1 MEALIMTAQLL
12 LGLSILVGLHEFG
25 HLLTAKFFGMR
36 VEKYSIGFPPKIFGF
51 DYRGTEY
58 SIGAIPL
65 GGFVKISGMI
75 DESMDTEHLNK
86 EPEPYEFRAKPAWQR
101 LIVMMGGIIVNV
113 ITGIV
118 IFVLLTFFN
127 GDTYISRDEANK
139 YGIVA
144 YELGQEIGFKTGDK
158 ILKING
164 KDFEDFNEVMNPDV
178 IMEAGSTYTVDR
190 DGQIVTVKIPSGFLD
205 KLSEKDAVTRF
216 IDYRLPFAVGEVASG
231 SGGDVAGLKEGD
243 RFVTINGRPARYFAD
258 FKEIATENAGDTVL
272 AVVERPIGEAP
283 VEKEGMFTTTELHIP
298 IDTDGTVG
306 FVRTLLVDVAHRDF
320 TFGESLV
327 AGTNE
332 AFGWVWLNIR
342 GFGKIFSGE
351 VSASKAVSGPIG
363 IAKIFGGTWNWTN
376 FWQKLGFLSMVLA
389 FMNFLP
395 IPALDGGH
403 VMFLTYEIVS
413 GRKPS
418 DKFLEN
424 AQKVGMVL
432 LLSIM
437 VFAIFNDILKI

>member
-113 ITGIV
+113 ATGIV

-216 IDYRLPFAVGEVASG
+216 IDYRLPFAVGEVASD

-272 AVVERPIGEAP
+272 AVVERPVGEAT

>member
-25 HLLTAKFFGMR
+25 HLLTAKYFGMR

-51 DYRGTEY
+51 MYGGTEY

-75 DESMDTEHLNK
+75 DESMDTEHLK
-86 EPEPYEFRAKPAWQR
+86 GEPEPYEFRAKPAWQR

-113 ITGIV
+113 VTGIL
-118 IFVLLTFFN
+118 IFVALNYFN
-127 GDTYISRDEANK
+127 GETYLSRDEANK
-139 YGIVA
+139 YGIIA

-164 KDFEDFNEVMNPDV
+164 QDFERFNEVKSPDV
-178 IMEAGSTYTVDR
+178 IMEEGSAYTVER
-190 DGQIVTVKIPSGFLD
+190 GGEILTIKIPYGFLD
-205 KLSEKDAVTRF
+205 KLSDKDMAGRF
-216 IDYRLPFAVGEVASG
+216 IDYRVPFEVGRIEKESG
-231 SGGDVAGLKEGD
+231 ADVGGLKEGD
-243 RFVTINGRPARYFAD
+243 RFITIEGQPAGYYAE
-258 FKEIATENAGDTVL
+258 FKEIVTAYPNDTVL
-272 AVVERPIGEAP
+272 AVVERKESASTVELNLP
-283 VEKEGMFTTTELHIP
+283 VSE
-298 IDTDGTVG
+298 DGTVG
-306 FVRTLLVDVAHRDF
+306 FISVPTANVSHRDY
-320 TFGESLV
+320 TLGESLTE
-327 AGTNE
+327 GTAE
-332 AFGWVWLNIR
+332 AFGVVWLNLR
-342 GFGKIFSGE
+342 AFGKIFKGE

-363 IAKIFGGTWNWTN
+363 IAQMFGGTWQWTK
-376 FWQKLGFLSMVLA
+376 FWHLVGLLSMVLA

-403 VMFLTYEIVS
+403 VVFLTYEIVS

-432 LLSIM
+432 LLGLM
-437 VFAIFNDILKI
+437 GFAIFNDILKF